1 MKTHTITSIAAAVA
15 LAFSLT
21 SQAQLLGGGVNG
33 AFSGNVNGTLGVN
46 TAVTDTLHDRA
57 AESVTRGG
65 QHVSRT
71 RNKVS
76 DTAAAQRASAAKSAH
91 GAGRAA
97 AKSVDGSLTAT
108 ASGAVSVE
116 ANETRVA
123 PSATAPAASAEPS
136 ATAAPAESRDRRADY
151 R

>member
-15 LAFSLT
+15 LAFSLN

-33 AFSGNVNGTLGVN
+33 ALSGNVNATLGVDP
-46 TAVTDTLHDRA
+46 AVTGTLHDRA
-57 AESVTRGG
+57 AESVTRGA

-71 RNKVS
+71 RDKVS
-76 DTAAAQRASAAKSAH
+76 DTAAAQRASATGAAH
-91 GAGRAA
+91 GARRAA
-97 AKSVDGSLTAT
+97 TGPVDGSLTAT
-108 ASGAVSVE
+108 TSGAVSVE